1 VILFSMVPI
10 TIAGWGVREGAMVV
24 ALGTV
29 GVGREEALAISVLF
43 GIASAIA
50 ALPGGLIWLATGRSS
65 GLPAQ
70 SDSLDV
76 TPALRSTRAGT
87 DGQMRRTAGCS

>member
-1 VILFSMVPI
+1 MLDLRAHLAETAFLVPVVILFSMV
-10 TIAGWGVREGAMVV
+10 
-24 ALGTV
+24 
-29 GVGREEALAISVLF
+29 
-43 GIASAIA
+43 
-50 ALPGGLIWLATGRSS
+50 
-65 GLPAQ
+65 LPAQ